1 MGTSYD
7 LYHEPE
13 DKSVAQF
20 LGIGTFL
27 PGTIIDEMS
36 IQTELGVI
44 PVNETI
50 ALAKGENVSLLL
62 RPDDIEHDDSSD
74 FTATLDRVAFRGM
87 YQVYYLSLPSGQ
99 QIHCFT
105 SSHHHEHEI
114 GDQIGIRPAIKHV
127 VIFKEHRAIVMEH
140 SDLPH

>member
-1 MGTSYD
+1 MRRIAVMDQGRILQWGTSYD

-62 RPDDIEHDDSSD
+62 SQ
-74 FTATLDRVAFRGM
+74 TT
-87 YQVYYLSLPSGQ
+87 
-99 QIHCFT
+99 
-105 SSHHHEHEI
+105 
-114 GDQIGIRPAIKHV
+114 
-127 VIFKEHRAIVMEH
+127 
-140 SDLPH
+140 